1 MADYAPT
8 SMLTMEK
15 GRQSKKKTPM
25 AKNKTKGELRIEG
38 GTT

>member
-15 GRQSKKKTPM
+15 GRQSKKKDTYG
-25 AKNKTKGELRIEG
+25 KKTKQKVS
-38 GTT
+38 